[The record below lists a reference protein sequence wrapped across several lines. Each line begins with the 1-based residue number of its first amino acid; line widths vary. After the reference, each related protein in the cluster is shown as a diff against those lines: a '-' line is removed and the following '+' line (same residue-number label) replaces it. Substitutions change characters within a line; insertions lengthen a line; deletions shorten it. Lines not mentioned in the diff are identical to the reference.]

1 MKLKPLIA
9 EKAKRQQARTAE
21 NRVHQISDKQEINTN
36 KKVAK
41 VAGVSLNKH
50 SYTKSYLNI
59 IHADDKNEPEG

>member
-1 MKLKPLIA
+1 MLATQKNESA
-9 EKAKRQQARTAE
+9 TAF
-21 NRVHQISDKQEINTN
+21 QKSDKQINTT
-36 KKVAK
+36 KAVAK